1 MSSSKVAVIESGN
14 MGTYTVDQGPMSPM
28 SLSTLRG
35 WCHGRYQPSATAS
48 RALLARGADHL
59 GRHRGLARD
68 GWLRGHRRRV

>member
-14 MGTYTVDQGPMSPM
+14 MGTYTVDQGPM

-59 GRHRGLARD
+59 G
-68 GWLRGHRRRV
+68 WLRGHRRRV